1 MEQDEVGFVAMTQD
15 SFLEAT
21 FDDEISMWK
30 VTQVITQRR
39 KIDNE
44 SAWEEKD
51 VTMTAISKDV
61 DIAMA
66 QVFLS
71 MEGYLIT
78 RNHDLFTEPEEEV
91 VEVKESSDGTVVH

>member
-1 MEQDEVGFVAMTQD
+1 MEQDEVGFVAMTQN

-21 FDDEISMWK
+21 FEEKTNSWT
-30 VTQVITQRR
+30 VTQTITQRR
-39 KIDNE
+39 KVDAE
-44 SAWEEKD
+44 AEWEEQD

-61 DIAMA
+61 DMAMA

-78 RNHDLFTEPEEEV
+78 RNHDLFTEPESV
-91 VEVKESSDGTVVH
+91 VEVADGTTVH

>member
-1 MEQDEVGFVAMTQD
+1 MEQDEVGFVAMTQN

-21 FDDEISMWK
+21 FDEKTSTWK
-30 VTQVITQRR
+30 VTQNITQRR
-39 KIDNE
+39 KIDDE
-44 SAWEEKD
+44 SEWEEEE

-78 RNHDLFTEPEEEV
+78 RNHDLFSEPEEE
-91 VEVKESSDGTVVH
+91 EVKVSSDGSVVH

>member
-1 MEQDEVGFVAMTQD
+1 MAQEEIGFVAMTQD

-21 FDDEISMWK
+21 LDKKLDSWK
-30 VTQVITQRR
+30 VTQTITQRR
-39 KIDNE
+39 KQDAE
-44 SAWEEKD
+44 SEWEEKD
-51 VTMTAISKDV
+51 VTMMAISKDV

-78 RNHDLFTEPEEEV
+78 RNHDLFTEPEEKP
-91 VEVKESSDGTVVH
+91 VEVTDGTTVH

>member
-1 MEQDEVGFVAMTQD
+1 MAQEEVGFVAMTQD

-21 FDDEISMWK
+21 LDETLNSWK
-30 VTQVITQRR
+30 VTQIITQRR
-39 KIDNE
+39 KVDAE
-44 SAWEEKD
+44 SEWEERD
-51 VTMTAISKDV
+51 ITMTAISKDV

-78 RNHDLFTEPEEEV
+78 RNHDLFTEPEAQS
-91 VEVKESSDGTVVH
+91 VEVTDGTVVH

>member
-1 MEQDEVGFVAMTQD
+1 MEQGEVGFVAMTQD

-21 FDDEISMWK
+21 FDEQTNSWK
-30 VTQVITQRR
+30 VTQTITQRR
-39 KIDNE
+39 KIDAE
-44 SAWEEKD
+44 SEWEEQD

-71 MEGYLIT
+71 MEGFLIT
-78 RNHDLFTEPEEEV
+78 RNHDLFTEPEAEP
-91 VEVKESSDGTVVH
+91 VEVSDGTVVH

>member
-21 FDDEISMWK
+21 LNEKRTSWK
-30 VTQVITQRR
+30 VTQTITQRR
-39 KIDNE
+39 KVDAE
-44 SAWEEKD
+44 SEWEEES
-51 VTMTAISKDV
+51 VTMSAISKDV
-61 DIAMA
+61 DLAMA

-78 RNHDLFTEPEEEV
+78 RNHDLFTEPEAIEDAI
-91 VEVKESSDGTVVH
+91 ESEDGTVVH

>member
-1 MEQDEVGFVAMTQD
+1 MEQDEVGLVSMTQN

-21 FDDEISMWK
+21 LDEKLNTWT
-30 VTQVITQRR
+30 VTQTIIQRR
-39 KIDNE
+39 KIEIDSE
-44 SAWEEKD
+44 WEEKE
-51 VTMTAISKDV
+51 VTMKAISKDV

-78 RNHDLFTEPEEEV
+78 RNHDLFSEPEEV
-91 VEVKESSDGTVVH
+91 VEAKVSSDGTVVH